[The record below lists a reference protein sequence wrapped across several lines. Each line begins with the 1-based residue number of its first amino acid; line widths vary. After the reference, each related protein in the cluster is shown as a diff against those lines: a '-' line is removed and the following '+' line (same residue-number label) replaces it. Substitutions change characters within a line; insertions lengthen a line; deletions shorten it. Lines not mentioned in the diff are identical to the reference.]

1 MPGRNGT
8 VSGAAVGRAGQCR
21 PVTAEG
27 VEIPLTL
34 SIGVTAANAGP
45 GVLATKLVN
54 AADQALYETKA
65 AGRNGMT
72 FRAFT

>member
-1 MPGRNGT
+1 MGQFLARRLVER
-8 VSGAAVGRAGQCR
+8 VSGR
-21 PVTAEG
+21 PVTVEG

-45 GVLATKLVN
+45 GVLTTKLVN
-54 AADQALYETKA
+54 TADQALYETKA

-72 FRAFT
+72 FRAFA

>member
-1 MPGRNGT
+1 M
-8 VSGAAVGRAGQCR
+8 
-21 PVTAEG
+21 TAEG